1 MGEIKFLDIMEFQES
16 NMLFKFDKQWVVKK
30 YDAHRF
36 FAGLAG
42 AGLKGVDFIAIS
54 PDKLLIMEIK
64 NYRRRHDWQE
74 ENPFDKVIADPDEF
88 IYKITDKVEDTL
100 RGITAIGK
108 YYRQK
113 WWYFLAA
120 PLLRFFKSSPYDWS
134 FWLQVYEQSHTQ
146 ENIIF
151 IIWMETEQPQNTIR
165 ETLNQKISEQ
175 LKPLVGATHLT
186 NCSNHPFQESIHA
199 SLVGHDD
206 EVDE

>member
-1 MGEIKFLDIMEFQES
+1 MEFHES
-16 NMLFKFDKQWVVKK
+16 NMFFKFDNHWVVKK

-64 NYRRRHDWQE
+64 NYRRRHDWQKE
-74 ENPFDKVIADPDEF
+74 DPFDAVVDDPDEF

-113 WWYFLAA
+113 WWYFLVA
-120 PLLRFFKSSPYDWS
+120 PLLRLFKYSQQDWS
-134 FWLQVYEQSHTQ
+134 FWLQVYERSHTQ
-146 ENIIF
+146 SNIIF
-151 IIWMETEQPQNTIR
+151 IIWMETESPQVAIR
-165 ETLNQKISEQ
+165 ETLNQKITNN
-175 LKPLVGATHLT
+175 LKPLVGATHLA
-186 NCSNHPFQESIHA
+186 NCTNHPFRESITV
-199 SLVGHDD
+199 SLTDD
-206 EVDE
+206 